1 MHLSWS
7 TGSAY
12 RKSSLRK
19 KKYSLVIFDWDG
31 TLVDSV
37 PNIVSALK
45 LAAGDFGLPLL
56 SDVSYRNIIGL
67 SLGPALLQLYPHL
80 DDSGLGGLRESYKD
94 HHLRLERQA
103 SKPFSGVVNGLSALN
118 DAGMLMAVATGKRRA
133 GLQRSMAAN
142 GYQDFFHASRTAD
155 DAQSKPHPDMLEQL
169 LKELEVPADQAL
181 MVGDSSFDMGMAKS
195 AGIDGVAVTYGAQS
209 RKELESWQ
217 PVMVAD
223 QFDEFIHWLMPC
235 RSSLV

>member
-1 MHLSWS
+1 M
-7 TGSAY
+7 
-12 RKSSLRK
+12 SSLIK
-19 KKYSLVIFDWDG
+19 NDYSLVIFDWDG

-45 LAAGDFGLPLL
+45 LAAGDLELPLL
-56 SDVSYRNIIGL
+56 NDACYRNIIGL

-80 DDSGLGGLRESYKD
+80 NESGLVDLREAYKN
-94 HHLRLERQA
+94 HHLRLEQQA
-103 SKPFSGVVNGLSALN
+103 SKFFSGVVDGLSSIN
-118 DAGMLMAVATGKRRA
+118 DSGMLMAVATGKRRA
-133 GLQRSMAAN
+133 GLQRSMMAN

-155 DAQSKPHPDMLEQL
+155 DALSKPHPDMLEQL
-169 LKELEVPADQAL
+169 LKELEVPAAKAL

-195 AGIDGVAVTYGAQS
+195 AGIDRVAVTYGAQS

-223 QFDEFIHWLMPC
+223 HFNEFVHWLMQQ
-235 RSSLV
+235 RSSLI